1 MAGIHGL
8 LGNDMGLP
16 FEETGTNVMKDSFFF
31 FRWTVISAKKIE
43 KTRKTHLN
51 TTNFYW
57 KRCVVESSA
66 TDNDG

>member
-31 FRWTVISAKKIE
+31 SRRTDISVKKIE
-43 KTRKTHLN
+43 KPEKHI
-51 TTNFYW
+51 
-57 KRCVVESSA
+57 KH
-66 TDNDG
+66 